1 MKRLLMGNEA
11 IALGA
16 LHAGVRLVS
25 GYPGTPS
32 TETLEAIAR
41 EKPEGVYVEWSVN
54 EKAALE
60 VAAGAAYA
68 ARAPWLR

>member
-16 LHAGVRLVS
+16 MRAGVRVVT

-32 TETLEAIAR
+32 TEERIGLTPKAKAVGMGELPR
-41 EKPEGVYVEWSVN
+41 SEKKSTRVFDNRY
-54 EKAALE
+54 
-60 VAAGAAYA
+60 
-68 ARAPWLR
+68 